1 MLGSLE
7 FTRRKKIWIM
17 DAKTRMAEEHRL
29 KKLFHELD
37 ANNDGRIDIHE
48 LTEGLHKLGY
58 FHITEEQILVSKFF
72 LKNVKL

>member
-1 MLGSLE
+1 
-7 FTRRKKIWIM
+7 M

-58 FHITEEQILVSKFF
+58 FHITEEQILVSNFF
-72 LKNVKL
+72 FFKCEIVVI

>member
-1 MLGSLE
+1 
-7 FTRRKKIWIM
+7 M
-17 DAKTRMAEEHRL
+17 DTKTRMAEEHRL

-58 FHITEEQILVSKFF
+58 FHITEEQILVSAKYFPLVLYF
-72 LKNVKL
+72 KKNC